1 MRIGRIEGLK
11 QWFGRWCRP
20 WSSRRKPGAD
30 GPDDATLLAELRA
43 EHSRTRSESHAE
55 VGSVLLETEASTL
68 ALSTELDAIVYS
80 AQTFIDEI
88 KHRLGELENHE
99 DGSVSAV
106 LDGQHTLVTSF
117 LERLSRGLRAQQDA
131 ANRMLSTAR
140 SVSAAAE
147 SVTQIS
153 VASRLLCIN
162 TMIEAARLGDQGQP
176 MIVIA
181 DQMRSLSERIGKS
194 NEAISKSIA
203 ELLPVLEDV
212 ESKTA
217 SVDADATG
225 FRKEFSGQAERVLS
239 VSTQLRETVEAVLG
253 GADQRL
259 DGILGSS
266 HRAITSLQTQ
276 DLVSQRL
283 RRVLQ
288 VLDRSGTHPD
298 EASGDAD
305 KPERGTETDD
315 GQLDA
320 GQMMMF

>member
-1 MRIGRIEGLK
+1 M
-11 QWFGRWCRP
+11 
-20 WSSRRKPGAD
+20 
-30 GPDDATLLAELRA
+30 
-43 EHSRTRSESHAE
+43 
-55 VGSVLLETEASTL
+55 
-68 ALSTELDAIVYS
+68 
-80 AQTFIDEI
+80 
-88 KHRLGELENHE
+88 
-99 DGSVSAV
+99 
-106 LDGQHTLVTSF
+106 
-117 LERLSRGLRAQQDA
+117 
-131 ANRMLSTAR
+131 
-140 SVSAAAE
+140 
-147 SVTQIS
+147 TQIS

-298 EASGDAD
+298 EGGGDAG
-305 KPERGTETDD
+305 KPAKPGTETDD